1 MQTAWET
8 EIARFLADLTAV
20 QDQTLDTL
28 RRKRHLLVKLD
39 TEALAAMAPE
49 EQKLLDDLQQC
60 LVRREQLLAQAAQ
73 EGLPATSLRSLAHA
87 LPARDSGALQG
98 PVRQVTTRMGLL
110 QHESLTNWVLVQRTL
125 LHLSQLLE
133 IIATG
138 GRPQPTYGR
147 GEPAPASGAFVDHAA

>member
-1 MQTAWET
+1 MHTAWES
-8 EIARFLADLTAV
+8 EIARFLADLTTV

-28 RRKRHLLVKLD
+28 RRKRKLLVDLD

-49 EQKLLDDLQQC
+49 EERLLDELQQC
-60 LVRREQLLAQAAQ
+60 LVRRERLLAQAAE
-73 EGLPATSLRSLAHA
+73 EGLPAESIKSLTQA
-87 LPARDSGALQG
+87 LPQREKDPLGG
-98 PVRQVTTRMGLL
+98 PIRQAAARMGLL

-138 GRPQPTYGR
+138 GRLQPTYGR
-147 GEPAPASGAFVDHAA
+147 GEPAPASGAFVDRAA

>member
-1 MQTAWET
+1 MQTAWES

-28 RRKRHLLVKLD
+28 RRKRRLLVNLD

-49 EQKLLDDLQQC
+49 EQQLLDSLQQC
-60 LVRREQLLAQAAQ
+60 LVRRERLLAEAARD
-73 EGLPATSLRSLAHA
+73 GRPAESIKSLAKS
-87 LPARDSGALQG
+87 LPPKDSGSLEG
-98 PVRQVTTRMGLL
+98 PLRQVGARMGLL

-138 GRPQPTYGR
+138 GRSEPTYGR
-147 GEPAPASGAFVDHAA
+147 GGPAPASGAFVDHAA